1 MESQDLGRT
10 LNFGQLECIV
20 YKCSFHWLN
29 CRPSFAFQFQNPTR
43 TKTHTHTYGS
53 KESENFLAT
62 QRQVFSKLCP
72 TLLGVLLEIE
82 LDFIWQ
88 QAEQSPIHL
97 RCKKLLGLVPSISCS
112 SRTLFISKEK
122 KRCNHIESL
131 QSKNF
136 ASYPK
141 KICVPKK

>member
-1 MESQDLGRT
+1 LDSSNALYTNAVSIGSTAGQVL
-10 LNFGQLECIV
+10 LFNFKI
-20 YKCSFHWLN
+20 
-29 CRPSFAFQFQNPTR
+29 RPEQ
-43 TKTHTHTYGS
+43 KHTHTYGS

-122 KRCNHIESL
+122 MRCNHIESL